1 MKKISLLILSVIAL
15 FLGACASGSKETQTA
30 NYNVVPLPSEITMSE
45 GEPFILTSATKIVF
59 PDGNEKMQH
68 NAEFLAEYLETS
80 TGRRPAITSAT
91 SDKNAIVLA
100 LGLENENAEAYQ
112 ITVNE
117 NLITITGVTEA
128 GVFYGIQTLRKSTP
142 IGENLQVA
150 YAPATINDA
159 PRFSYRGMHLDVA
172 RHFQPVDYI
181 KKYIDLL
188 AIHNINRFHWHL
200 TEDQGWRIEIKKYP
214 KLTEIG
220 SVRKETVIG
229 KNTGEY
235 DGTPHGG
242 FYTQEE
248 IKEIVKYAEERYIT
262 IIPEIDMPGHM
273 LAALAAYPELGCT
286 GGPYEVERTW
296 GVFDDILC
304 AGKEETFQFV
314 EDVLT
319 EVMGLFPS
327 EYIHIGGDEA
337 PKVRWEECPH
347 CQARIKEL
355 GLKDGPK
362 HKKEF
367 YLQSY
372 FTERVEKFLND
383 HGRKLIGWDEILEG
397 KLAPN
402 ATVMSWRGMGGGIEA
417 AKMGHDVIMTP
428 TTFCYFDYY
437 QTTDT
442 ENEPYSIGGYVPVEL
457 VYNFEPVPA
466 ELTEEQK
473 KHILGPQANLWT
485 EYIKE
490 SSHVEYMTLPRLS
503 AMCEVQWTQPEK
515 KNYKD
520 FLTRLPQLLTL
531 YDKLGY
537 KYATHIFDI
546 QANLTPNFETNSLNV
561 EFSTID
567 NTDVYYT
574 LDGTEPTAASTRYEG
589 MFSIAEN
596 AELKAIAIRENGIN
610 SKLFSEKIRVNK
622 ATFKPITSTSISDPN
637 YTYGGVN
644 MLVDGLYG
652 NSVNY
657 KTGRWIGFGGNE
669 LEAVIDMLK
678 PTEITSAEIRNCVL
692 TGDWIFDASEITI
705 AVSDDNKI
713 FKTVKTEKITDSHTD
728 HWQEIVTHSL
738 TFDAVTARYYKI
750 IVKPTPMPEWHPGKG
765 KKAYIF
771 VDEIVLN

>member
-1 MKKISLLILSVIAL
+1 MKKINLLILSAIAL
-15 FLGACASGSKETQTA
+15 LLGACASGSKETQTA

-59 PDGNEKMQH
+59 PDGNEKMQR
-68 NAEFLAEYLETS
+68 NAEFLAEYLEIS

-100 LGLENENAEAYQ
+100 LGLENENTEAYQ

-117 NLITITGVTEA
+117 NLITITGVTES

-142 IGENLQVA
+142 IGENLQVK

-159 PRFSYRGMHLDVA
+159 PRFTYRGMHLDVA

-181 KKYIDLL
+181 KRYIDLL
-188 AIHNINRFHWHL
+188 AIHNINKFHWHL

-235 DGTPHGG
+235 DGTPHSG

-262 IIPEIDMPGHM
+262 VIPEIDMPGHM

-286 GGPYEVERTW
+286 GGPYEVEKTW

-304 AGKEETFQFV
+304 AGQEETFQFV

-319 EVMGLFPS
+319 EVIELFPS

-337 PKVRWEECPH
+337 PKVRWEECPR
-347 CQARIKEL
+347 CQAKIKEL
-355 GLKDGPK
+355 GLKDGSK

-397 KLAPN
+397 QLAPN

-428 TTFCYFDYY
+428 TTYCYFDYY

-466 ELTEEQK
+466 ELTEKQK

-520 FLTRLPQLLTL
+520 FLTRLPQLLAL

-567 NTDVYYT
+567 NADVYYT
-574 LDGTEPTAASTRYEG
+574 LDGTEPTAVSTRYEG
-589 MFSIAEN
+589 MFSINEN
-596 AELKAIAIRENGIN
+596 TELKAIAIRENGIN

-622 ATFKPITSTSISDPN
+622 ATFKPITSTSISDPK
-637 YTYGGVN
+637 YTYGGVD

-652 NSVNY
+652 NSINY
-657 KTGRWIGFGGNE
+657 RTGRWIGFGGSN
-669 LEAVIDMLK
+669 LEAVIDMLE
-678 PTEITSAEIRNCVL
+678 PTKITSAEIRNCVL
-692 TGDWIFDASEITI
+692 IGDWIFDASEITI
-705 AVSDDNKI
+705 AVSDDNKTFTTI
-713 FKTVKTEKITDSHTD
+713 KTENISDANTG

-738 TFDAVTARYYKI
+738 IFEPVTARYYKI
-750 IVKPTPMPEWHPGKG
+750 MVKPAEMPEWHPGKG

>member
-1 MKKISLLILSVIAL
+1 MKKINLLILSVIAL
-15 FLGACASGSKETQTA
+15 LVGACASGSKETKPA
-30 NYNVVPLPSEITMSE
+30 NYNIVPLPLEVSISE
-45 GEPFILTSATKIVF
+45 GVPFTLTSATKIVF
-59 PDGNEKMQH
+59 PDGNEKMQR
-68 NAEFLAEYLETS
+68 NAEFLAEFLETS

-100 LGLENENAEAYQ
+100 LGLEHENAEAYQ

-128 GVFYGIQTLRKSTP
+128 GVFYGIQTLRKATP
-142 IGENLQVA
+142 IGNNLQVT
-150 YAPATINDA
+150 YEPVTINDA
-159 PRFSYRGMHLDVA
+159 PRFAYRGVHLDVA
-172 RHFQPVDYI
+172 RHFQPVDFI

-188 AIHNINRFHWHL
+188 AIHNVNKFHWHL

-262 IIPEIDMPGHM
+262 VIPEIDMPGHM

-304 AGKEETFQFV
+304 AGQEETFQFV

-319 EVMGLFPS
+319 EVMELFPS

-337 PKVRWEECPH
+337 PKVRWEECPR
-347 CQARIKEL
+347 CQAKIKEL

-372 FTERVEKFLND
+372 FTERVEKFLNE

-397 KLAPN
+397 QLAPN

-417 AKMGHDVIMTP
+417 AQLGHDVIMTP
-428 TTFCYFDYY
+428 NTYCYFDYY
-437 QTTDT
+437 QTNNT
-442 ENEPYSIGGYVPVEL
+442 ESEPYSIGGYVPVEL

-485 EYIKE
+485 EYIKTPE
-490 SSHVEYMTLPRLS
+490 HVEYMTLPRLS

-515 KNYKD
+515 KDYKD
-520 FLTRLPQLLTL
+520 FLTRLPQLLAL

-537 KYATHIFDI
+537 NYATHVFDV
-546 QANLTPNFETNSLNV
+546 QAKLTPNFETNSLNV

-574 LDGTEPTAASTRYEG
+574 LDGTEPTAASTLYEG
-589 MFSIAEN
+589 MFSIAED
-596 AELKAIAIRENGIN
+596 AELKAIAIRENGID
-610 SKLFSEKIRVNK
+610 SKVFSEKIKVSK

-657 KTGRWIGFGGNE
+657 RTGRWIGFGGRE
-669 LEAVIDMLK
+669 LEAVIDMLE
-678 PTEITSAEIRNCVL
+678 PTEITTAEVRNCVV

-705 AVSDDNKI
+705 AVSDDNKT
-713 FKTVKTEKITDSHTD
+713 FRTVKTETITDAHTD
-728 HWQEIVTHSL
+728 QWQEIVTHSL

-750 IVKPTPMPEWHPGKG
+750 IVKPSVMPEWHPGKG